1 MTQQPNSFQRF
12 TLAASLCAATIF
24 APLPA
29 LAQQAVVQ
37 DGIKVRPLSTSRI
50 FAGGTD
56 FNEQSKLQYAQLVNE
71 AKAKNALVP
80 DSDPQVKRLRAIAQ
94 RIIPFATR
102 WNEAAASWN
111 WQINL
116 LNSDQVNAFCMP
128 GGQIAFY
135 SGIITK
141 LNLTDDEV
149 AVVMGHEISH
159 ALREHSREQ
168 ASRQQTTGI
177 FAGILGAVGQAYGIT
192 AANEIASLGADV
204 GFNLPFSRTHETEA
218 DLLGMELAA
227 RAGYNPDAA
236 SSLWDKMLSSGNAG
250 TPQFLSSHPS
260 PENRKATLQ
269 ANAVKVRDLYNASAK
284 K

>member
-1 MTQQPNSFQRF
+1 LEIDVSKYNFKM
-12 TLAASLCAATIF
+12 L
-24 APLPA
+24 A
-29 LAQQAVVQ
+29 LAVFTVFLTACGTVQQTTAGSATGVNRQQKFSISSEALNAEAEKAYSEVMAEARSKKIL
-37 DGIKVRPLSTSRI
+37 DTNAAMVSR
-50 FAGGTD
+50 
-56 FNEQSKLQYAQLVNE
+56 
-71 AKAKNALVP
+71 
-80 DSDPQVKRLRAIAQ
+80 VKRITNNLITKTPAIRSDAVSWPWEVHVLTVDEENAWCMPHGKMAIYSGLINNLKLTDAEIAQ
-94 RIIPFATR
+94 
-102 WNEAAASWN
+102 
-111 WQINL
+111 
-116 LNSDQVNAFCMP
+116 
-128 GGQIAFY
+128 
-135 SGIITK
+135 
-141 LNLTDDEV
+141 
-149 AVVMGHEISH
+149 VMAHEISH